1 MGMGE
6 MSEDS
11 GFARSIQDLAATSAI
26 VTISSVAGGAIH
38 GITSR
43 RKISQ
48 MWSRCS
54 DGKLSTNK

>member
-26 VTISSVAGGAIH
+26 VTISGVALAGGAIH
-38 GITSR
+38 GITFEKEDIPDVVQMFR
-43 RKISQ
+43 R
-48 MWSRCS
+48 
-54 DGKLSTNK
+54 